1 MKLLKTDG
9 IIIKKRDHS
18 EADRSLTLLTKKFGK
33 ININLKGIRKS
44 KKRHLNG
51 ADFFG
56 VSNFIFYK
64 KGEYYTLSSF
74 ELNEA
79 FFNLRADLKKLNIS
93 FHILEILNAI
103 LVESETR
110 LNLYKL
116 LLNSFRFLEKNTIP
130 MKDYLLLG
138 YFLTSL
144 IKEEGIA
151 FNIKE
156 GLYFDIENSKI
167 DNIPTQNKLTKIQ
180 KTIII
185 YLFHE
190 KINAIVNLAPSVDEI
205 KNIISLLEN
214 YINYHLNL
222 KINFKDFFRRIQ

>member
-9 IIIKKRDHS
+9 IIIKKTDHS
-18 EADRSLTLLTKKFGK
+18 EADRSLTLFTKHFGK
-33 ININLKGIRKS
+33 ININIKGIRKS

-64 KGEYYTLSSF
+64 KDEYYILSSF
-74 ELNEA
+74 ELNEV
-79 FFNLRADLKKLNIS
+79 FFNLRTDFEKLNIS
-93 FHILEILNAI
+93 FHILEILNAV
-103 LVESETR
+103 LVEGETR

-116 LLNSFRFLEKNTIP
+116 LLNCFKFLEKNTTS
-130 MKDYLLLG
+130 MKNYLLLG

-144 IKEEGIA
+144 IKEEGIL

-167 DNIPTQNKLTKIQ
+167 DNIPTQNKLTEIQ

-185 YLFHE
+185 YLFDE
-190 KINAIVNLAPSVDEI
+190 KINKIVTLVPSTDEI
-205 KNIISLLEN
+205 QNIILLLEN
-214 YINYHLNL
+214 YMNYHLNL
-222 KINFKDFFRRIQ
+222 KINFKDFF